1 MAEEYD
7 NTNSGAAF
15 PPFPTQ
21 TMILQGN
28 VDINKKDHRIVCVQN
43 VTKDGRKTIEVYQ
56 KMGILFENDK
66 KGNVQAPDYSGP
78 LDDHE
83 KLRIAGWRKKAKDSD
98 KMFISLKVSEGKIS
112 EGKGLPND
120 TIPF

>member
-28 VDINKKDHRIVCVQN
+28 VDVETKPHKIVCVQN
-43 VTKDGRKTIEVYQ
+43 TTKDGRKVIEVYS
-56 KMGILFENDK
+56 KMAILFENDK
-66 KGNVQAPDYSGP
+66 KGNEQAPDYSGP

-98 KMFISLKVSEGKIS
+98 KHFISLKIS
-112 EGKGLPND
+112 EGKALQND
-120 TIPF
+120 SIPF

>member
-7 NTNSGAAF
+7 NTNSGGAWH
-15 PPFPTQ
+15 PFPTQ
-21 TMILQGN
+21 TFILQGN
-28 VDINKKDHRIVCVQN
+28 LDINSKDHRIICLQN

-66 KGNVQAPDYSGP
+66 KGKEQAPDYSGP

-83 KLRIAGWRKKAKDSD
+83 NLRIAGWRKKSKDSD
-98 KMFISLKVSEGKIS
+98 KMFISFKVSEGKGFTKDS
-112 EGKGLPND
+112 
-120 TIPF
+120 

>member
-7 NTNSGAAF
+7 NTNSGGAW

-21 TMILQGN
+21 TFILQGN
-28 VDINKKDHRIVCVQN
+28 LDINSKDHRIICLQN

-66 KGNVQAPDYSGP
+66 KGKEQAPDYSGP

-83 KLRIAGWRKKAKDSD
+83 NLRIAGWRKKSKDSD
-98 KMFISLKVSEGKIS
+98 KMFISFKVSEGK
-112 EGKGLPND
+112 GFTND
-120 TIPF
+120 MIPF

>member
-1 MAEEYD
+1 MAEQYD

-28 VDINKKDHRIVCVQN
+28 VDINSKDHRIILVQN
-43 VTKDGRKTIEVYQ
+43 TTKDGRKTIEVYQ

-66 KGNVQAPDYSGP
+66 KGNEQAPDYSGP
-78 LDDHE
+78 LDDHDN
-83 KLRIAGWRKKAKDSD
+83 LRIAGWRKKAKDSD
-98 KMFISLKVSEGKIS
+98 KHFISLKIS
-112 EGKGLPND
+112 EGKAFTND
-120 TIPF
+120 QIPF

>member
-28 VDINKKDHRIVCVQN
+28 VDINSKDHKVVCVQN
-43 VTKDGRKTIEVYQ
+43 TTKDGRKVIEVYQ

-66 KGNVQAPDYSGP
+66 KGNEQAPDYSGP
-78 LDDHE
+78 LDHHDN
-83 KLRIAGWRKKAKDSD
+83 LRIAGWRKKAKDSD
-98 KMFISLKVSEGKIS
+98 KHFISFKIS

>member
-28 VDINKKDHRIVCVQN
+28 VDINSKDHKIICVQN
-43 VTKDGRKTIEVYQ
+43 TTKDGRKTIEVYQ

-66 KGNVQAPDYSGP
+66 KGNDKAPDYSGP

-83 KLRIAGWRKKAKDSD
+83 NLRIAGWRKKAKDSD
-98 KMFISLKVSEGKIS
+98 KMFISLKVSEGK
-112 EGKGLPND
+112 GLPND

>member
-1 MAEEYD
+1 MAEQYD

-28 VDINKKDHRIVCVQN
+28 VDINSKDHRIILVHN
-43 VTKDGRKTIEVYQ
+43 TTKDGRKTIEVYQ

-66 KGNVQAPDYSGP
+66 KGNEQAPDYSGP
-78 LDDHE
+78 LDDHDS
-83 KLRIAGWRKKAKDSD
+83 LRIAGWRKKAKDSD
-98 KMFISLKVSEGKIS
+98 KHFISLKIS
-112 EGKGLPND
+112 EGKALPND
-120 TIPF
+120 VIPF